1 MPVSIEELKAL
12 QVQKKEA
19 SKPKF
24 ISKAKRAEMAA
35 KAKQIQKNT
44 TSEETTLKDIR
55 STTDLKRSV
64 VQETVETTKP
74 LPSKPK
80 PKSTSGKFS
89 FDWSAADDTSK
100 AYQPSYSIDSG
111 DGQVPKRQK
120 RDLEDAH
127 WSDKPVES
135 MTSRDWRIFK
145 EDYSIVTKGGG
156 NIPNPLRSWNECKE
170 IPGIVRDTISRM
182 GYKEPTPIQRA
193 AIPIAL
199 GIRDVIGVAE
209 TGSGKTASF
218 LIPLISY
225 ICELPKLDERSKV
238 NGPYGLIL
246 APTRELAMQI
256 KDEAVKFCAPLGFKV
271 VSVVGGYSAQEQALA
286 VQEGAELI
294 VATPGRLLDVI
305 DRRLLVLNQCCY
317 VVMDEAD
324 RMVDMGFEEQV
335 QKVLASLPSSNAK
348 PDSDEAEN
356 LAAVSTR
363 RYRQT
368 MMYTATMP
376 VAIEKLAKKYLRRPG
391 IVTIGSAGQAGSTVT
406 QLVEFLNTDE
416 KRKRRLLDI
425 ISKRQYR
432 PPIVV
437 FLNYKRDCEAVS
449 DALVAAGWRTAII
462 HGGKQQEQREQAVQH
477 LKRGAVDVLVATDVA
492 GRGLDIPNVSL
503 VVNFQMAN
511 NIESYTHRIGRT
523 GRAGKRGTA
532 VTFLGQ
538 EDDDVLFELKQMIS
552 RSEASPNNQELSRHP
567 AARMKKLQ
575 Q

>member
-12 QVQKKEA
+12 QAKRKEA
-19 SKPKF
+19 IKPKF
-24 ISKAKRAEMAA
+24 LSKAKRAEIAA
-35 KAKQIQKNT
+35 KAAQEAKAKDDQTKI
-44 TSEETTLKDIR
+44 TLDA
-55 STTDLKRSV
+55 LKTQNQENRRSV
-64 VQETVETTKP
+64 VQESV
-74 LPSKPK
+74 PK
-80 PKSTSGKFS
+80 PSVVEAKPVAKKTGPKHKFQ
-89 FDWSAADDTSK
+89 FDWSAEEDTSK
-100 AYQPSYSIDSG
+100 EYHPQFSIDSG
-111 DGQVPKRQK
+111 PATKRHK
-120 RDLEDAH
+120 AEDMH
-127 WSDKPVES
+127 WSEKTVAEMS
-135 MTSRDWRIFK
+135 QRDWRIFK
-145 EDYSIVTKGGG
+145 EDYSIVTKGG
-156 NIPNPLRSWNECKE
+156 NVPNPLRSWDECKD
-170 IPGIVRDTISRM
+170 IPRVVRDTIARM

-193 AIPIAL
+193 AIPVAL

-225 ICELPKLDERSKV
+225 ICELPKINATTKT

-256 KDEAVKFCAPLGFKV
+256 KEEAVKFCTPLGFKV
-271 VSVVGGYSAQEQALA
+271 VSVVGGYSAQEQSSA

-294 VATPGRLLDVI
+294 VATPGRLLDVL

-335 QKVLASLPSSNAK
+335 QNILTQLPASNAK
-348 PDSDEAEN
+348 PDSDEAEH
-356 LAAVSTR
+356 LSTVSSR

-376 VAIEKLAKKYLRRPG
+376 PSIEKLAKKYLRRPG

-406 QLVEFLNTDE
+406 QLVEFLNNDE
-416 KRKRRLLDI
+416 KRKRRLLEI
-425 ISKRQYR
+425 IKRQQYR

-437 FLNYKRDCEAVS
+437 FLNYKRDCEAVAE
-449 DALVAAGWRTAII
+449 ALSADGWRTAII
-462 HGGKQQEQREQAVQH
+462 HGGKQQELREQAVQQ
-477 LKRGAVDVLVATDVA
+477 LKRGQVDVLVATDVA

-532 VTFLGQ
+532 ITFLGQ

-552 RSEASPNNQELSRHP
+552 RSDASPANQELARHP
-567 AARMKKLQ
+567 AARMKKLVA
-575 Q
+575 